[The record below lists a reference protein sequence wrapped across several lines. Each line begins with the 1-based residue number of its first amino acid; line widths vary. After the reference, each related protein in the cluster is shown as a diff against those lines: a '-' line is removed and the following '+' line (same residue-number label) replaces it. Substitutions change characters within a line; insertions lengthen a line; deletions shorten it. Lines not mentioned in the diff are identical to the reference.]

1 MTVSQ
6 NRRIGLSVFDLKC
19 IAVVTMLIDH
29 IGAFLYTDQLWMRYI
44 GRLAFPIYCFLIV
57 EGYYHTR
64 DVRKYIGRLALF
76 AVISEVP
83 FDLACA
89 SQVIYMEHQ
98 NVFFTL
104 TLGLVCVCV
113 IDRLP
118 DRWLAIG
125 IVVAVWLLTGYVIRS
140 DYGVGGLLMIIFFD
154 QFRSRWVY
162 RLLSVGAVN
171 CLCYGQIQWAGTI
184 ALLPIQFYNGE
195 KGPSAKY
202 FFYAFY
208 PVHLFVLYLIR
219 RYMTNVI

>member
-1 MTVSQ
+1 MAENEQ
-6 NRRIGLSVFDLKC
+6 FGLSVFDLKC
-19 IAVVTMLIDH
+19 IAVAAMLIDH
-29 IGAFLYTDQLWMRYI
+29 IGAFLYTDQVWMRYI

-76 AVISEVP
+76 ALISEVP

-89 SQVIYMEHQ
+89 DQTVYMEHQ

-104 TLGLVCVCV
+104 TLGLVCICV
-113 IDRLP
+113 LDWLSSK
-118 DRWLAIG
+118 WLAFG
-125 IVVAVWLLTGYVIRS
+125 IVAGIWLLTGHVIRS
-140 DYGVGGLLMIIFFD
+140 DYGVGGLLMIFSFY
-154 QFRSRWVY
+154 QFRSQWGY
-162 RLLSVGAVN
+162 RLLSVGAIN
-171 CLCYGQIQWAGTI
+171 CLCYGPIQWAGTT

-208 PVHLFVLYLIR
+208 PVHLLLLYLIR
-219 RYMTNVI
+219 RYLFNVT